1 MNNQTEKKKI
11 NWFRTIRPIALLLV
25 LVTLLTYATYS
36 WMKRDWTPE
45 VHQENIKIVA
55 GSSLVFLF
63 NENAMTESSS
73 ITDLVDGFEDFVF
86 KSVSNSTGK
95 SDHFY
100 TLKYSPRGKY
110 FDEYKQ
116 IKVSEIEDAEIND
129 EYKDPEQTQDDVYDT
144 RMNYTLLGK
153 KHGYI
158 ELTFAVKA
166 LEGTQTKVKLAPS
179 SYIKA
184 AANAKDSEKAEK
196 AVAAMRFSITVPDA
210 TSSDGTKTIL
220 FVPTVDGTPNG
231 LVHSH
236 EGVSTNTKDETPVY
250 LTKEYDDDKYQED
263 GGVPKLRKAV
273 DENLVLNASD
283 DCRNFPN
290 ADSNYDLFTLNSE
303 GNPEQI
309 IVRIWLEG
317 EDVDCIDDKVLGGEL
332 DILIKFAAEDLSNS

>member
-95 SDHFY
+95 SDDFFA
-100 TLKYSPRGKY
+100 LKYSARGKY
-110 FDEYKQ
+110 FDEYKK
-116 IKVSEIEDAEIND
+116 IKVSEIEDAEIKD

-153 KHGYI
+153 NHGYI

-166 LEGTQTKVKLAPS
+166 LEGTKTKVKLDEN
-179 SYIKA
+179 SYIRA
-184 AANAKDSEKAEK
+184 AANAKDDTKAQT
-196 AVAAMRFSITVPDA
+196 AVAAMRVSITVPDA
-210 TSSDGTKTIL
+210 TSNDGTKTIL
-220 FVPTVDGTPNG
+220 FVPTVDGTPAG
-231 LVHSH
+231 SVHSH
-236 EGVSTNTKDETPVY
+236 EGVSTDTKDRTPVY
-250 LTKEYDDDKYQED
+250 LTKEYDTEENYEEVRP
-263 GGVPKLRKAV
+263 GVPKLRKDV
-273 DENLVLNASD
+273 DKNLVRNAND
-283 DCRNFPN
+283 DLRGLPD
-290 ADSNYDLFTLNSE
+290 ADQNYDLFTLNSE

-317 EDVDCIDDKVLGGEL
+317 EDVDCTDEKILGGEL
-332 DILIKFAAEDLSNS
+332 DILIKFAAEEV